1 VSVAAIE
8 ESVEIAR
15 SPEEVFAYLS
25 ELDKHGEWQDQI
37 QASRFETEG
46 PVRVGTRVTDTRKM
60 GGQEREVTYEVV
72 AFDPPN
78 RVEFKVVDG
87 PVRPHGVLTVEP
99 LDGGA
104 RSRVTLALDF
114 EGRGPGRL
122 LLPLVK
128 REAKKQVPHDQAK
141 LKQRLESG
149 A

>member
-1 VSVAAIE
+1 MIE
-8 ESVEIAR
+8 ESVEIER

-37 QASRFETEG
+37 VSSKFETEG

-60 GGQEREVTYEVV
+60 GGQQRDVTYEVV
-72 AFDPPN
+72 AFDPPH

-87 PVRPHGVLTVEP
+87 PVRPNGVLTVDP

-114 EGRGPGRL
+114 EGHGAGRL

-128 REAKKQVPHDQAK
+128 REAKKQVPQDQAK
-141 LKQRLESG
+141 LKQRLES
-149 A
+149 AA